1 MNGDEIAALVRQV
14 ATGILSSGAAAA
26 YVSGS
31 QATAIASG
39 LGAIAAIVWGVY
51 SRWNMRKVPETAIV
65 TATASD
71 VTTAK
76 ALSTVKGAM

>member
-1 MNGDEIAALVRQV
+1 MNGDEVAALVRQV
-14 ATGILSSGAAAA
+14 ATALLSSGAAAA

-39 LGAIAAIVWGVY
+39 LAALAAIGWGVY
-51 SRWNMRKVPETAIV
+51 SRWNTRKVPETSIV
-65 TATASD
+65 TGTAAD
-71 VTTAK
+71 VSSAK